1 MQETWPDFLSVW
13 VVAMIDPERDAI
25 RLAPM
30 TTVES
35 ATKILDTML
44 GHLGLAGTI
53 EVQETHDGPCLQIH
67 STESQVIIG
76 RDGDRLDDIQ
86 YLVNRILRRHNPKA
100 ERIKVDCEHF
110 RTIREDQMAEEI
122 RGIAERVKSSGK
134 SYLMRPL
141 NAYYRRM
148 VYNILVDDSGVECHS
163 PEGDDR
169 LKRITIA
176 PKSASTPS

>member
-1 MQETWPDFLSVW
+1 
-13 VVAMIDPERDAI
+13 
-25 RLAPM
+25 M

-44 GHLGLAGTI
+44 GHLGLAATI
-53 EVQETHDGPCLQIH
+53 EIQDTHDGPCLQIH
-67 STESQVIIG
+67 SPESQTIIG

-86 YLVNRILRRHNPKA
+86 YLVNRILRRQQPKA

-110 RTIREDQMAEEI
+110 RTMREDQMAEEI

-134 SYLMRPL
+134 PFQMRPL

-148 VYNILVDDSGVECHS
+148 VYNILVDDPGVECHS

-176 PKSASTPS
+176 PKSTSTASS

>member
-1 MQETWPDFLSVW
+1 
-13 VVAMIDPERDAI
+13 
-25 RLAPM
+25 M

-35 ATKILDTML
+35 ATKILDSML

-67 STESQVIIG
+67 SAESSAIIG
-76 RDGDRLDDIQ
+76 REGDRLDDLQ
-86 YLVNRILRRHNPKA
+86 YLVNRILRRQLPKA

-122 RGIAERVKSSGK
+122 RGIAERVKTTGK
-134 SYLMRPL
+134 PYQMRPL

-148 VYNILVDDSGVECHS
+148 VHNILVEDPAIESHS

-169 LKRITIA
+169 LKRITI
-176 PKSASTPS
+176 SAKNPPANA